1 MNSPLRSRANVMKK
15 KILDQQVMTQTQ
27 FLKRHFSS
35 PRCACRRLTSETE
48 VHSWVR
54 IYKDFFEA
62 NKTKQAEC
70 VRQNFPSVAQTGA
83 GEIFTFRSGD
93 PVKLPAV

>member
-15 KILDQQVMTQTQ
+15 KILDQQKQL
-27 FLKRHFSS
+27 LKRHFSS

-70 VRQNFPSVAQTGA
+70 VRQNFPLVAQTGA

-93 PVKLPAV
+93 PAV